1 MRQKPGLYPPVLPA
15 ESHSFSLYNGS
26 TSPATTERTRLLS
39 YRHSFHAGNHA
50 DVIKHIVQSL
60 ILDALK
66 QKDKPF
72 VYHDTHSGVGRYD
85 LTHEWSE
92 KTGEYKQGIARLWQH
107 SAELEHTESYLGA
120 VASLNQG
127 DELRFYPG
135 SPKVAHALLR
145 PQDRMVLTELHPS
158 DYPLLCQ
165 EFAGQHQVAIF
176 KEDGFQRLKASL
188 PPKERRGLVLIDPP
202 YELAKEYRDVVK
214 AIAQAHK
221 RWATGVYAIWYPVVN
236 RHDIDD
242 MLDGLENLGIRK
254 ILQIE
259 LGVSPDT
266 SERGMT
272 ASGMIVINPP
282 WKLES
287 QMQNLLPALQNI
299 IAPATGHHTVRWV
312 VPE

>member
-1 MRQKPGLYPPVLPA
+1 M
-15 ESHSFSLYNGS
+15 
-26 TSPATTERTRLLS
+26 LS

-50 DVIKHIVQSL
+50 DVVKHIVQSL
-60 ILDALK
+60 ILSALQ

-92 KTGEYKQGIARLWQH
+92 KTGEYKQGIARLWQQ
-107 SAELEHTESYLGA
+107 TEVPEDIHSYLDA
-120 VASLNQG
+120 IKALNDNG
-127 DELRFYPG
+127 ELRYYPG
-135 SPKVAHALLR
+135 SPRVARAHLR
-145 PQDRMVLTELHPS
+145 SHDRMVLTELHPS
-158 DYPLLCQ
+158 DHPLLEQ
-165 EFAGQHQVAIF
+165 EFHRDRQVAIF
-176 KEDGFQRLKASL
+176 KEDGFARLKGSL

-202 YELAKEYRDVVK
+202 YELAKEYRDVVQ
-214 AIAQAHK
+214 AIAQSYK
-221 RWATGVYAIWYPVVN
+221 RWATGIYAIWYPVVN
-236 RHDIDD
+236 RCDIDD
-242 MLDGLENLGIRK
+242 MIEGLQGLGIRK

-266 SERGMT
+266 NERGMT

-287 QMQNLLPALQNI
+287 QMQSILPFLKEA
-299 IAPATGHHTVRWV
+299 IAPATGHYKVEWI

>member
-1 MRQKPGLYPPVLPA
+1 M
-15 ESHSFSLYNGS
+15 
-26 TSPATTERTRLLS
+26 LS

-50 DVIKHIVQSL
+50 DVVKHIVQSL
-60 ILDALK
+60 ILSALQ

-92 KTGEYKQGIARLWQH
+92 KTGEYKQGIARLWQQ
-107 SAELEHTESYLGA
+107 TEVPEDIHSYLEA
-120 VASLNQG
+120 IKALNDDG
-127 DELRFYPG
+127 ELRYYPG
-135 SPKVAHALLR
+135 SPRVARAHLR
-145 PQDRMVLTELHPS
+145 SHDRMVLTELHPS
-158 DYPLLCQ
+158 DYPLLEQ
-165 EFAGQHQVAIF
+165 EFHRDRQVAIF
-176 KEDGFQRLKASL
+176 KEDGFARLKASL

-202 YELAKEYRDVVK
+202 YELAKEYRDVVQ
-214 AIAQAHK
+214 AIAQSYK
-221 RWATGVYAIWYPVVN
+221 RWATGIYAIWYPVVN
-236 RHDIDD
+236 RCDIED
-242 MLDGLENLGIRK
+242 MIEGLQGLGIRK

-266 SERGMT
+266 NERGMT

-287 QMQNLLPALQNI
+287 QMQRILPFLKEA
-299 IAPATGHHTVRWV
+299 IAPATGHYKVDWI

>member
-1 MRQKPGLYPPVLPA
+1 M
-15 ESHSFSLYNGS
+15 
-26 TSPATTERTRLLS
+26 LS

-50 DVIKHIVQSL
+50 DVVKHIVQSL
-60 ILDALK
+60 ILNALQ
-66 QKDKPF
+66 QKEKPF

-92 KTGEYKQGIARLWQH
+92 KTSEYKQGIARLWAQDNVP
-107 SAELEHTESYLGA
+107 AEMQSYLEA
-120 VASLNQG
+120 IKQLNNG
-127 DELRFYPG
+127 EELRYYPG
-135 SPKVAHALLR
+135 SPRVARAHLR

-158 DYPLLCQ
+158 DYPLLEQ
-165 EFAGQHQVAIF
+165 EFHRDRQVRIY
-176 KEDGFQRLKASL
+176 KEDGFQRLKGSL

-202 YELAKEYRDVVK
+202 YELAKEYRDVVT
-214 AIAQAHK
+214 AIAQSHK
-221 RWATGVYAIWYPVVN
+221 RWATGIYAIWYPVVN
-236 RHDIDD
+236 RCDIED
-242 MLDGLENLGIRK
+242 MIEGLESLGIRN

-266 SERGMT
+266 NERGMT

-287 QMQNLLPALQNI
+287 QMKEILPFLQDA
-299 IAPATGHHTVRWV
+299 IAPATGHFKVDWI

>member
-1 MRQKPGLYPPVLPA
+1 M
-15 ESHSFSLYNGS
+15 
-26 TSPATTERTRLLS
+26 LS

-50 DVIKHIVQSL
+50 DVVKHIVQSL

-92 KTGEYKQGIARLWQH
+92 KTGEYKQGIARIWDNPNIPEDIK
-107 SAELEHTESYLGA
+107 SYIESIKT
-120 VASLNQG
+120 LNNG
-127 DELRFYPG
+127 ETLRYYPG
-135 SPKVAHALLR
+135 SPRVARAQIR
-145 PQDRMVLTELHPS
+145 QQDRMVLTELHPS
-158 DYPLLCQ
+158 DHPLLEQ
-165 EFAGQHQVAIF
+165 EFERDRQVSIY
-176 KEDGFQRLKASL
+176 KEDGFKRLKASL
-188 PPKERRGLVLIDPP
+188 PPQERRGLVLIDPP
-202 YELAKEYRDVVK
+202 YELAKEYRDVVQ
-214 AIAQAHK
+214 AIYQSHK
-221 RWATGVYAIWYPVVN
+221 RWATGIYAIWYPVVN
-236 RHDIDD
+236 RCDIED
-242 MLDGLENLGIRK
+242 MIEGLEGLGIRK

-266 SERGMT
+266 NERGMT

-287 QMQNLLPALQNI
+287 QMQEILPFLQEA
-299 IAPATGHHTVRWV
+299 IAPVTGHWKVDWI

>member
-1 MRQKPGLYPPVLPA
+1 M
-15 ESHSFSLYNGS
+15 
-26 TSPATTERTRLLS
+26 LS

-50 DVIKHIVQSL
+50 DVLKHIVQSL
-60 ILDALK
+60 ILNALQ

-92 KTGEYKQGIARLWQH
+92 KTGEYKQGIARIWQQNVTP
-107 SAELEHTESYLGA
+107 SAIDSYLA
-120 VASLNQG
+120 AIKALNNG
-127 DELRFYPG
+127 NTLRYYPG
-135 SPKVAHALLR
+135 SPRVARTHLR

-158 DYPLLCQ
+158 DYPLLEQ
-165 EFAGQHQVAIF
+165 EFQRDRQVAIY
-176 KEDGFQRLKASL
+176 KEDGFTRLKASL

-202 YELAKEYRDVVK
+202 YELAKEYRDVVQ
-214 AIAQAHK
+214 AIAQSYK
-221 RWATGVYAIWYPVVN
+221 RWSTGIYAIWYPVVN
-236 RHDIDD
+236 RCDIDD
-242 MLDGLENLGIRK
+242 MLEGLANLGIRK

-259 LGVSPDT
+259 LGVAPDT
-266 SERGMT
+266 NERGMT

-287 QMQNLLPALQNI
+287 EMQEILPFLKQA
-299 IAPATGHHTVRWV
+299 IAPVTGHFKVEWV